1 MKNMTR
7 EEQLNLAAIVNA
19 NRHQKL
25 HELAGIIK
33 GTSSMPEPKA
43 AAFDRP
49 KKLGYLERQV
59 KLKELS
65 KLVRG

>member
-1 MKNMTR
+1 
-7 EEQLNLAAIVNA
+7 
-19 NRHQKL
+19 
-25 HELAGIIK
+25 
-33 GTSSMPEPKA
+33 MPEPKA

-49 KKLGYLERQV
+49 KKPGYLERQV